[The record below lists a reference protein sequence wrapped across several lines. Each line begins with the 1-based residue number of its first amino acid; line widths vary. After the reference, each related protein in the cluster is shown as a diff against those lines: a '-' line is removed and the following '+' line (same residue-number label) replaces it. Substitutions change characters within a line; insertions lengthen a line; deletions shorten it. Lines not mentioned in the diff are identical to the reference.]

1 MILPTSTT
9 VAVADGETVRLF
21 HNAGVKPE
29 VHLVEITAAP
39 PAPAADDPISTDN
52 DLDVVPTLS
61 RHHRSGLS
69 YRAATRNAEVSW
81 RTVAF
86 EGG

>member
-1 MILPTSTT
+1 MILPTGAT

-39 PAPAADDPISTDN
+39 PAPAADDPISTHN
-52 DLDVVPTLS
+52 HMDVVPNLQDIIDSVFNIPPS
-61 RHHRSGLS
+61 RTPAR
-69 YRAATRNAEVSW
+69 
-81 RTVAF
+81 
-86 EGG
+86 